1 MGSKRLTK
9 LQHNKNEQYKK
20 RMHIKDEKKNCKKEI
35 KLLEKITNLPEDVVS
50 YIYTFVKNDIKFN
63 LSFYKT
69 LFTKYIYD
77 FSNKDI
83 NDNTCLSLV
92 FKGYSNNFNY
102 CTFNRT
108 ALLKEVLQKA
118 PFEKLEKYIL
128 YGTPS
133 KYFNI
138 AFPDEPDIKT
148 YFEFNYKNTADKSED
163 MIFQRKNYIFEI
175 LDLLSY
181 FSTRAN
187 EWHAMQ
193 CTFSN
198 KFLIHLNFLNNTYNY
213 EDFIKQTEEYCK
225 QNEMIFKRIM
235 LGILT
240 HLSTF

>member
-9 LQHNKNEQYKK
+9 LQHNKNEQDKK
-20 RMHIKDEKKNCKKEI
+20 RMLKKKEKQLCKKEI
-35 KLLEKITNLPEDVVS
+35 KLLEKIRDLPEDLIS
-50 YIYTFVKNDIKFN
+50 HIYTFVDNDIKFN

-77 FSNKDI
+77 YSNRDR
-83 NDNTCLSLV
+83 TTPLSVV
-92 FKGYSNNFNY
+92 FKGYSDHFNY

-108 ALLKEVLQKA
+108 ALLKEILEKA
-118 PFEKLEKYIL
+118 PFEKLEKYVL

-138 AFPDEPDIKT
+138 AFPDEPDIKK
-148 YFEFNYKNTADKSED
+148 YFELNYENKPDKCED
-163 MIFQRKNYIFEI
+163 MKFQHKNYVFEL

-187 EWHAMQ
+187 EWHAMH
-193 CTFSN
+193 CTFNN
-198 KFLIHLNFLNNTYNY
+198 KFLTRLNFLMNIYNY
-213 EDFIKQTEEYCK
+213 DECIKQTEEYCRA
-225 QNEMIFKRIM
+225 NEMIFNRII
-235 LGILT
+235 LGILV

>member
-1 MGSKRLTK
+1 MCSKKVTK
-9 LQHNKNEQYKK
+9 SQRNKNEQEKK
-20 RMHIKDEKKNCKKEI
+20 RMHTKEEKKKCKKEI
-35 KLLEKITNLPEDVVS
+35 KLLEKIRTLPQDLVS
-50 YIYTFVKNDIKFN
+50 HIYMFVKNDIKFN
-63 LSFYKT
+63 LSFYKK

-77 FSNKDI
+77 YSNT
-83 NDNTCLSLV
+83 NRTTLLSIV
-92 FKGYSNNFNY
+92 FKGYSDNFNY

-118 PFEKLEKYIL
+118 PFEKLEKYVL
-128 YGTPS
+128 YGSPS

-148 YFEFNYKNTADKSED
+148 YFELNYKNKPDKHED
-163 MIFQRKNYIFEI
+163 MIYQRKNYIFEL

-193 CTFSN
+193 CKFSN
-198 KFLIHLNFLNNTYNY
+198 KFLIRLNFLNNVYNFEEY
-213 EDFIKQTEEYCK
+213 NKQTEKYCIE
-225 QNEMIFKRIM
+225 NEMIFKRIM

-240 HLSTF
+240 HL